1 MAVDFSGKRIGLLG
15 IYHESNTFLSQPTT
29 LQDFENGHLFT
40 GDRIIGEYQDA
51 HHEIGGILEVLSGQR
66 FEIVPLLY
74 AEATPGGRIDA
85 KTAEVLLSLIDTV
98 LDEVLPLDGLMVV
111 PHGAAVSELWDDFD
125 GYWLS
130 RVRKRVG
137 DIPVIGT
144 LDPHANVSHKMVE
157 ATDALIAYKTNPHID
172 QRETGRQAARLMVET
187 LMGDIRPV
195 QRLLMSQVAIS
206 IEQQYT
212 ATQPCLDLYRLAGR
226 LSQKPGVL
234 SVSIML
240 GFPYAD
246 VYEMGTAFLVVSD
259 NDPLLAE
266 HVLDQLN
273 EYIIEHHTDF
283 LGPKITVDEALDR
296 VSQLP
301 KPVLLLDMGDNV
313 GGGGPGDSTFI
324 LHALES
330 RKTWRSFICIQDPQ
344 AVQELIHCASGESRS
359 VSIGAK
365 SDSLHGES
373 LMVTVRVKALVD
385 GKFTEKEVRHGGQIN
400 FDMGPTAIVETPNQT
415 TIMLTSRRTVPFS
428 LQQLLHYQIIP
439 ADFDIIVAKGVQ
451 APVAAYGPVCPSVI
465 RVNTAG
471 VTTADMRQLKY
482 EKRRKPLFP
491 FENIKTPDS

>member
-29 LQDFENGHLFT
+29 LQDFENGHLFS
-40 GDRIIGEYQDA
+40 GDRIIREYQDA
-51 HHEIGGILEVLSGQR
+51 HHEIGGILEVLRDQR
-66 FEIVPLLY
+66 LEIVPLLY
-74 AEATPGGRIDA
+74 AEATPGGRIDTE
-85 KTAEVLLSLIDTV
+85 TAEVLLSMVDTA
-98 LDEVLPLDGLMVV
+98 LDEALPLDGLMVV

-130 RVRKRVG
+130 RVRTRIG
-137 DIPVIGT
+137 DVPVIGT
-144 LDPHANVSHKMVE
+144 LDPHANVSHMMVE

-187 LMGDIRPV
+187 LMENIKPV

-212 ATQPCLDLYRLAGR
+212 SAQPCLDLYRLAGR
-226 LSQKPGVL
+226 LSLKPGVL

-246 VYEMGTAFLVVSD
+246 VYEMGTTFLVVSD
-259 NDPLLAE
+259 HDPLLAE
-266 HVLDQLN
+266 HVLEQLN
-273 EYIIEHHTDF
+273 EYIIDHHTDF
-283 LGPKITVDEALDR
+283 LGAKITVEAALDR

-301 KPVLLLDMGDNV
+301 KPVLFLDMGDNV

-324 LHALES
+324 LHAIES
-330 RKTWRSFICIQDPQ
+330 RKVWRSFICIQDPLT
-344 AVQELIHCASGESRS
+344 VQELVHCAPGEYRS

-365 SDSLHGES
+365 SDNRHGEP

-385 GKFTEKEVRHGGQIN
+385 GKFTEREVRHGGQMS

-428 LQQLLHYQIIP
+428 SQQLLHYQIIP
-439 ADFDIIVAKGVQ
+439 SDFDIVVAKGVQ

-491 FENIKTPDS
+491 FEAIKTPDS